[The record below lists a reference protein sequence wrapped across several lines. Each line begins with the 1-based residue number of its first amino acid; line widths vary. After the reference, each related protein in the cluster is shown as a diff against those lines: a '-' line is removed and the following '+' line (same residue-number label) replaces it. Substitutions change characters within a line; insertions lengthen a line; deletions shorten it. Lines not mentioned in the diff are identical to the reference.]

1 VKSRKQPH
9 QGKHRSRWL
18 HELWRIAQD
27 ELVQVLLVSL
37 GVVAGTWIFVGLAGE
52 VLEGDTHAFDRWLL
66 QALRSPEDPAWPRG
80 PLWLVEVGRDIT
92 AFGSP
97 VVVLL
102 LTAAVLGY
110 LWLQRRY
117 GALWFVVVATIGGG
131 LLGRL
136 LKEIFAR
143 ERPDPLPCLWVSS
156 PSFPSGHAVLA
167 AVVYL
172 TLGIL
177 LARLEPRLLL
187 KTYFLGVMMTLAFLV
202 GLSRVYLGVHYPT
215 DVLAGWTVGLVW
227 GLLCWLAARS
237 LQRHG
242 AVERDHG

>member
-1 VKSRKQPH
+1 MSVWQH
-9 QGKHRSRWL
+9 QGKQHNRWL
-18 HELWRIAQD
+18 LQLWRIAQD
-27 ELVQVLLVSL
+27 EPVQVLLVAL
-37 GVVAGTWIFVGLAGE
+37 GVVAGTWIFVELTGE
-52 VLEGDTHAFDRWLL
+52 VLEGDTQAFDRWFV

-80 PLWLVEVGRDIT
+80 PRWLVEVGRDVT

-97 VVVLL
+97 MVVAL

-131 LLGRL
+131 LLSRL
-136 LKEIFAR
+136 LKEVFAR
-143 ERPDPLPCLWVSS
+143 ERPEPLPCLWVSS

-187 KTYFLGVMMTLAFLV
+187 KTYFLGVMMALAFLV

-227 GLLCWLAARS
+227 GLLCWLAAWY
-237 LQRHG
+237 LQRRG
-242 AVERDHG
+242 AVERHYE

>member
-1 VKSRKQPH
+1 MSVRRHHGKQH
-9 QGKHRSRWL
+9 SQWL
-18 HELWRIAQD
+18 HQFWRMAQND
-27 ELVQVLLVSL
+27 LIQVLLVAL
-37 GVVAGTWIFVGLAGE
+37 AIVAGTWIFVGLAGE
-52 VLEGDTHAFDRWLL
+52 VLEGDTQAFDRWFL
-66 QALRSPEDPAWPRG
+66 QALRSSEDPAWPRG
-80 PLWLVEVGRDIT
+80 PRWLVEVGRDVT

-97 VVVLL
+97 VVVAL
-102 LTAAVLGY
+102 LTAIVLGY

-117 GALWFVVVATIGGG
+117 GALWFVVVAITGGG
-131 LLGRL
+131 LLARL

-143 ERPDPLPCLWVSS
+143 ERPEPLPCLWVSS

-187 KTYFLGVMMTLAFLV
+187 KIYFLGVMMVLTFLV

-215 DVLAGWTVGLVW
+215 DVLAGWVVGLVW
-227 GLLCWLAARS
+227 GLLCWLAAWY
-237 LQRHG
+237 LQRRG
-242 AVERDHG
+242 AVESYHG

>member
-1 VKSRKQPH
+1 MSAQRHYGKQH
-9 QGKHRSRWL
+9 SQWL
-18 HELWRIAQD
+18 HQLWRIAQD
-27 ELVQVLLVSL
+27 ELVQVLLVAL

-52 VLEGDTHAFDRWLL
+52 VLAGDTQAFDYWLL

-80 PLWLVEVGRDIT
+80 PHWLVEVGRDVT

-97 VVVLL
+97 VVVAL

-117 GALWFVVVATIGGG
+117 GALWFVVVATAGGG

-136 LKEIFAR
+136 LKELFAR
-143 ERPDPLPCLWVSS
+143 DRPNPVPCLWVSS

-187 KTYFLGVMMTLAFLV
+187 KVYFLGVMMALACLV

-227 GLLCWLAARS
+227 SLLCWLAARY
-237 LQRHG
+237 LKRRG
-242 AVERDHG
+242 AVERYHG

>member
-1 VKSRKQPH
+1 MSVHRHHGKQH
-9 QGKHRSRWL
+9 SQWL
-18 HELWRIAQD
+18 HQFWRMAQND
-27 ELVQVLLVSL
+27 LIQVLLVAL
-37 GVVAGTWIFVGLAGE
+37 AIVAGTWIFVGLAGE
-52 VLEGDTHAFDRWLL
+52 VLEGDTQAFDRWFL
-66 QALRSPEDPAWPRG
+66 QALRSSEDPAWPRG
-80 PLWLVEVGRDIT
+80 PRWLVEVGRDVT

-97 VVVLL
+97 VVVAL
-102 LTAAVLGY
+102 LTAIVLGY

-117 GALWFVVVATIGGG
+117 GALWFVVVAITGGG
-131 LLGRL
+131 LLARL

-143 ERPDPLPCLWVSS
+143 ERPEPLPCLWVSS

-187 KTYFLGVMMTLAFLV
+187 KIYFLGVMMVLAFLV

-215 DVLAGWTVGLVW
+215 DVLAGWVVGLVW
-227 GLLCWLAARS
+227 GLLCWLAAWY
-237 LQRHG
+237 LQRRG
-242 AVERDHG
+242 AVERYHG

>member
-1 VKSRKQPH
+1 MLAPQRHK
-9 QGKHRSRWL
+9 KHSIPWRYQLR
-18 HELWRIAQD
+18 RIAQD
-27 ELVQVLLVSL
+27 ESVQVLLVAL
-37 GVVAGTWIFVGLAGE
+37 AVVAGLWIFVGLAGE
-52 VLEGDTHAFDRWLL
+52 VLEGDTQAFDRWLL

-80 PLWLVEVGRDIT
+80 PRWLVEVGRDVT

-97 VVVLL
+97 VVVGL
-102 LTAAVLGY
+102 LTTAVLGY
-110 LWLQRRY
+110 LWLQKRY
-117 GALWFVVVATIGGG
+117 GALWFVVVATAGGG

-136 LKEIFAR
+136 LKEVFAR
-143 ERPDPLPCLWVSS
+143 ERPDPLPCLWESS

-172 TLGIL
+172 TVGIL

-187 KTYFLGVMMTLAFLV
+187 KVYFLGVMMALAFLV

-227 GLLCWLAARS
+227 GLLCWLAAWY
-237 LQRHG
+237 LQRRG
-242 AVERDHG
+242 AVERSHG

>member
-1 VKSRKQPH
+1 MD
-9 QGKHRSRWL
+9 
-18 HELWRIAQD
+18 QD
-27 ELVQVLLVSL
+27 ELVQVLLVAL
-37 GVVAGTWIFVGLAGE
+37 GVVAGTWIFVGLASE
-52 VLEGDTHAFDRWLL
+52 VLGGDTQAFDRWLL

-80 PLWLVEVGRDIT
+80 PLWLVEVGRDVT

-97 VVVLL
+97 MAVAL

-136 LKEIFAR
+136 LKELFAR
-143 ERPDPLPCLWVSS
+143 DRPNPVPCLWVSS

-187 KTYFLGVMMTLAFLV
+187 KAYFLGVTMALTFLV

-227 GLLCWLAARS
+227 GLLCWLAARY
-237 LQRHG
+237 LQRRG
-242 AVERDHG
+242 AVERYHG

>member
-1 VKSRKQPH
+1 MSMQRHHGKQH
-9 QGKHRSRWL
+9 SWWL
-18 HELWRIAQD
+18 RQLWRMAQD
-27 ELVQVLLVSL
+27 ELVQVLLVAL

-52 VLEGDTHAFDRWLL
+52 VLEGDTQAFDRWFLH
-66 QALRSPEDPAWPRG
+66 ALRSPEDPAWPRG
-80 PLWLVEVGRDIT
+80 PRWLVEVGRDVT

-97 VVVLL
+97 VAVAL
-102 LTAAVLGY
+102 LTAAVMGY

-117 GALWFVVVATIGGG
+117 GALWFVVVATAGGS

-136 LKEIFAR
+136 LKEVFAR
-143 ERPDPLPCLWVSS
+143 ERPEPLPCLWVSS
-156 PSFPSGHAVLA
+156 PSFPSGHALLA

-187 KTYFLGVMMTLAFLV
+187 KAYFLGVMMALTFLV

-215 DVLAGWTVGLVW
+215 DVLAGWTVGLIW
-227 GLLCWLAARS
+227 GFLCWLAARY
-237 LQRHG
+237 LQRRG
-242 AVERDHG
+242 TVERH

>member
-1 VKSRKQPH
+1 MSAQRHHGKQ
-9 QGKHRSRWL
+9 HRQWL
-18 HELWRIAQD
+18 HQLCHMAQD
-27 ELVQVLLVSL
+27 DLVQVLLVAL

-52 VLEGDTHAFDRWLL
+52 VLEGDTQAFDAWLL
-66 QALRSPEDPAWPRG
+66 QASRSAGDPAWPRG
-80 PLWLVEVGRDIT
+80 PRWLVEVGRDVT

-97 VVVLL
+97 VAVAL
-102 LTAAVLGY
+102 LTAAVVGY

-117 GALWFVVVATIGGG
+117 GALWFVVVATAGGS

-136 LKEIFAR
+136 LKEFFAR

-177 LARLEPRLLL
+177 LARLEPRPLL
-187 KTYFLGVMMTLAFLV
+187 KAYFLGIMMVLTFLV

-227 GLLCWLAARS
+227 GLLCWLAVRY
-237 LQRHG
+237 LQRRG
-242 AVERDHG
+242 AVERHSG

>member
-1 VKSRKQPH
+1 VGPF
-9 QGKHRSRWL
+9 GW
-18 HELWRIAQD
+18 WR
-27 ELVQVLLVSL
+27 
-37 GVVAGTWIFVGLAGE
+37 
-52 VLEGDTHAFDRWLL
+52 
-66 QALRSPEDPAWPRG
+66 
-80 PLWLVEVGRDIT
+80 VGRDVT

-97 VVVLL
+97 VVVAL

-117 GALWFVVVATIGGG
+117 GALWFVVVATAGGG

-136 LKEIFAR
+136 LKELFAR
-143 ERPDPLPCLWVSS
+143 ERPHPLPCLWVSS

-187 KTYFLGVMMTLAFLV
+187 KVYFLGVMMALACLV

-227 GLLCWLAARS
+227 SLLCWLAARY
-237 LQRHG
+237 LQRRG
-242 AVERDHG
+242 AVERYHG